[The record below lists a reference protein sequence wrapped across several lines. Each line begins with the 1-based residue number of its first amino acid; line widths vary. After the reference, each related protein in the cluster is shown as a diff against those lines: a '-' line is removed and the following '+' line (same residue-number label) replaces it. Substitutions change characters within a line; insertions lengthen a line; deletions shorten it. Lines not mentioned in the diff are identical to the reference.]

1 MLEQR
6 QKEVIELCKSDTDD
20 EENEQENEE
29 KVENI
34 STNSINDTESS
45 SNPQSFQNVNDV
57 NCLNID
63 KEYQNDNKTEQETD
77 KEISN
82 DNIKETDLLENET
95 VKEQVNTSE
104 NNKETPILLDIESC
118 IDNELSK
125 QKESESMNVTNEEM
139 EIQSEVN
146 LPSVPNSNID
156 DESQVLALHY
166 DSEKTDNLNKEV
178 ILKDTN
184 VDQPDNNEMKENGKD
199 NSTNEDS
206 LEDEVNY
213 DEIEEFIAKAESIP
227 S

>member
-29 KVENI
+29 KVENL

>member
-20 EENEQENEE
+20 EGNEQENEE

-34 STNSINDTESS
+34 SANSINDTESS
-45 SNPQSFQNVNDV
+45 SNAQSSLNVNDI
-57 NCLNID
+57 NYLNID
-63 KEYQNDNKTEQETD
+63 KEYQNDNKTEQETE

-82 DNIKETDLLENET
+82 NNIKETDILEDQT
-95 VKEQVNTSE
+95 VKEQVNNSG
-104 NNKETPILLDIESC
+104 NNNETPTLLDIENC
-118 IDNELSK
+118 TDNELSK

-146 LPSVPNSNID
+146 LPSVPNSND
-156 DESQVLALHY
+156 DESQVLTLHY

-184 VDQPDNNEMKENGKD
+184 VDQPDNNKMKEND

-206 LEDEVNY
+206 LEDELNY
-213 DEIEEFIAKAESIP
+213 DEIEEFIAKAESLP

>member
-20 EENEQENEE
+20 EGNEQENEE

-45 SNPQSFQNVNDV
+45 SNPQSSLNVNDIYY
-57 NCLNID
+57 LNID
-63 KEYQNDNKTEQETD
+63 KEYQNDNKTEQETE

-82 DNIKETDLLENET
+82 NNIKETDILENQT
-95 VKEQVNTSE
+95 VKEQVNNSG
-104 NNKETPILLDIESC
+104 NNNETPTLLDIENC
-118 IDNELSK
+118 TDNELSK

-146 LPSVPNSNID
+146 LPSVPNSND
-156 DESQVLALHY
+156 DESQVLTLHY

-184 VDQPDNNEMKENGKD
+184 VDQPDNNKMKEND

-206 LEDEVNY
+206 LEDELNY
-213 DEIEEFIAKAESIP
+213 DEIEEFIAKAESLP

>member
-20 EENEQENEE
+20 EGNEQENEE

-34 STNSINDTESS
+34 STNSINDTEPS
-45 SNPQSFQNVNDV
+45 SNPQSFLNVNDI

-82 DNIKETDLLENET
+82 NNIKETDLLENET

-104 NNKETPILLDIESC
+104 NNEETPILLDIENC

-125 QKESESMNVTNEEM
+125 QKESESINVTNEEM

-184 VDQPDNNEMKENGKD
+184 VDQPDNNEMKENGND

-206 LEDEVNY
+206 LEDELNY